1 MLLTF
6 PATAGRRLLSESPGR
21 RRLAF
26 ACLTIAVLGLAI
38 ALAFLRSQR
47 TRSLETIAYGGT
59 GPPTLVLLHGYGAT
73 AEQWVPFTRTILL
86 PPGGRF
92 VFPQAPEAMYP
103 MAGLA
108 FGRGWWPLDLASHIP
123 PGQSTPDISATRP
136 EGIKSAASLV
146 RDLLRSL
153 SSAPGGPIL
162 LGGFSQG
169 AMVSAEVAFL
179 SDEPMSNLTGL
190 ILLSGTIVDEQTWE
204 RHFARRR
211 GLPVFISHGRRD
223 TILPFEV
230 ADRLRTKL
238 TAAGLNV
245 AWVPFDGG
253 HEMPAEVVVRLNKFI
268 SDCVRGNREQVA
280 P

>member
-1 MLLTF
+1 V
-6 PATAGRRLLSESPGR
+6 SPSSR
-21 RRLAF
+21 RRF
-26 ACLTIAVLGLAI
+26 ALICLTIAAAGLAI
-38 ALAFLRSQR
+38 ALTFLPSDRI
-47 TRSLETIAYGGT
+47 RSLETIASGGA

-92 VFPQAPEAMYP
+92 VFPQAPGAMYP
-103 MAGLA
+103 SAGTA

-123 PGQSTPDISATRP
+123 PGRSVPDISATRP
-136 EGIKSAASLV
+136 EGIKLASSLV
-146 RDLLRSL
+146 RDLLRSI
-153 SSAPGGPIL
+153 SSTPGGPIL

-179 SDEPMSNLTGL
+179 SDEPLSGL
-190 ILLSGTIVDEQTWE
+190 ILLSGTIVDEETWE
-204 RHFARRR
+204 RHFAGRR
-211 GLPVFISHGRRD
+211 GLPVFIAHGRYD

-238 TAAGLNV
+238 TAAGLDV
-245 AWVPFDGG
+245 TWYPFDGG

-268 SDCVRGNREQVA
+268 TDCIRRNSDQAAR
-280 P
+280 